1 MTRINPENIE
11 DILSPPPYLSGGIG
25 HQQSPSTHSP
35 PSLLWVTWCSAPPN
49 SGISAWS
56 RVKATSGIDGNLAIT
71 PVGSPPAM
79 ATIMVQQSK
88 CVGDLKDED
97 SISGGR

>member
-1 MTRINPENIE
+1 MTQIKPENNE
-11 DILSPPPYLSGGIG
+11 DILSLPPSLSGGIG
-25 HQQSPSTHSP
+25 HQQAPSTHGP

-88 CVGDLKDED
+88 CVGDLQDED